1 MKQIFPAFLVL
12 LLILVRNAEAGT
24 HSKRSIRKQKESIHL
39 APFESAIFKTQE
51 VQWPLVYPEKFKIS
65 GRLGV
70 QKVKDGSFAPS
81 FGAAFE
87 MIWEQTLF
95 YGASYEMGIIPAQ
108 DSVSGGKT
116 HRFGLNTG
124 IIFQLDEYEKHH
136 LLALIRPGISMVKSD
151 GGNASRFGLG
161 LGIGYEYSINS
172 DYILCPEIVYHKFPS
187 GTSTRPGF
195 SNWSFAL
202 RLSFGK

>member
-1 MKQIFPAFLVL
+1 MQRIFPAFLVL
-12 LLILVRNAEAGT
+12 LSILIRNAEAGT
-24 HSKRSIRKQKESIHL
+24 GSKHSHRKMKEAIQL
-39 APFESAIFKTQE
+39 APFESAVFKKQE
-51 VQWPLVYPEKFKIS
+51 VQWPLVYPEQFKIA

-70 QKVKDGSFAPS
+70 QKVKNGSFAPS

-95 YGASYEMGIIPAQ
+95 YGAAYEMGIIPAQ
-108 DSVSGGKT
+108 DSVPGGKT

-136 LLALIRPGISMVKSD
+136 LLVLIRPGLSTVKSE

-161 LGIGYEYSINS
+161 LGIGYEYSLNS
-172 DYILCPEIVYHKFPS
+172 DYILCPEIVYHKFPN
-187 GTSTRPGF
+187 GTATMPGF

>member
-1 MKQIFPAFLVL
+1 MQRIFPAFLVL
-12 LLILVRNAEAGT
+12 LSILIRNAEAGT
-24 HSKRSIRKQKESIHL
+24 GSKHSHRKMKEAIQL
-39 APFESAIFKTQE
+39 APFESAVFKKQE
-51 VQWPLVYPEKFKIS
+51 VQWPLVYPEQFKIA

-70 QKVKDGSFAPS
+70 QKVKNGSFAPS

-95 YGASYEMGIIPAQ
+95 YGAAYEMGIIPAQ
-108 DSVSGGKT
+108 DSVPGGKT

-136 LLALIRPGISMVKSD
+136 MLVLIRPGLSMVKSE

-161 LGIGYEYSINS
+161 LGIGYEYSLNS
-172 DYILCPEIVYHKFPS
+172 DYILCPEIVYYKFPN
-187 GTSTRPGF
+187 GTATMPGF

>member
-1 MKQIFPAFLVL
+1 MLRFLPAILALFFFLTGNKVEGS
-12 LLILVRNAEAGT
+12 RT
-24 HSKRSIRKQKESIHL
+24 KKSFRKPKDGIQL
-39 APFESAIFKTQE
+39 APFESAILKKQQ
-51 VQWPLVYPEKFKIS
+51 VQWPLVYPEQFKIA

-70 QKVKDGSFAPS
+70 QKVKNGSFAPS

-95 YGASYEMGIIPAQ
+95 YGAAYELGIVPSQ

-136 LLALIRPGISMVKSD
+136 LLALIRPGLSMVKTEV
-151 GGNASRFGLG
+151 GNASRFGLG
-161 LGIGYEYSINS
+161 LGIGYEYSLNS
-172 DYILCPEIVYHKFPS
+172 DYILCPEIVYHKFPTGS
-187 GTSTRPGF
+187 ARMPVF
-195 SNWSFAL
+195 SSWSFAL

>member
-1 MKQIFPAFLVL
+1 MQRIFPAILVL
-12 LLILVRNAEAGT
+12 LSILSSNAEAGT
-24 HSKRSIRKQKESIHL
+24 GSKHSFRKLKESIQL
-39 APFESAIFKTQE
+39 APFESAFLKKQE
-51 VQWPLVYPEKFKIS
+51 VQWPLVYPEQFKIA

-95 YGASYEMGIIPAQ
+95 YGAAYEMGIIPAQ
-108 DSVSGGKT
+108 DTVSGGKT

-136 LLALIRPGISMVKSD
+136 MLVLIRPGLSMVKSE

-161 LGIGYEYSINS
+161 LGIGYEYSLNS
-172 DYILCPEIVYHKFPS
+172 DYILCPEIVYHKFPN
-187 GTSTRPGF
+187 GTATMPGF

>member
-1 MKQIFPAFLVL
+1 MERIFSAFLIVYFM
-12 LLILVRNAEAGT
+12 LIRCAEAGNG
-24 HSKRSIRKQKESIHL
+24 RKLSYPKPKESIFL
-39 APFESAIFKTQE
+39 APFELMVLKKQE
-51 VQWPLVYPEKFKIS
+51 VQWPLVYPEQFKIA

-70 QKVKDGSFAPS
+70 QKVKNGSFAPS

-87 MIWEQTLF
+87 WIWEQTLF
-95 YGASYEMGIIPAQ
+95 YGAAYEMGIVPAQ
-108 DSVSGGKT
+108 DSIPGGKT

-136 LLALIRPGISMVKSD
+136 LLVLIRPGLSMVKSKV
-151 GGNASRFGLG
+151 GNASRFGLG
-161 LGIGYEYSINS
+161 LGIAYEYSLNS

-187 GTSTRPGF
+187 GTSTLPGF